1 VVLVELGQ
9 ALQQRGWTVPPDGLA
24 AEPTRILNE
33 AVSILLSKLSEEVQE
48 FDPSLLDTLLLR
60 NEAILRER
68 ADAGFHLIPRLACF
82 PGELAD
88 AQKRVDGL
96 DAASVA
102 GRFLIEYVAAR
113 PPTGRRQPSLGAVD
127 RLTAIA
133 DVLLGRGHASD
144 LEHLG
149 LARTNARMLA
159 SGRLG
164 LDDRAMSAAWRAFAP
179 SVQLSRADDARQS
192 FMSRWRTG
200 AEGPGDSREVLD
212 AACIAEWGY
221 SFGDLG
227 RVIGAAVSI
236 SISDAAPVE
245 SLPAATA
252 VEILAREAEVAPET
266 ARAVVKQ
273 LTLEPRDD
281 YLVPPAGFGRTDLYP
296 WRYNRG
302 LSILR
307 RPFVLRPRGGAP
319 EIVFGRRALLES
331 LHYLLELIETS
342 RLRPRSRAMADY
354 IGRKSVERGRA
365 FNDRVADELSG
376 ILETPVRRRVTKLGG
391 VTIAD
396 ERGPLGDIDVLA
408 IDQSAKVI
416 WAVECKSLAPSRT
429 PAEVANELRDLYGED
444 DRPGHIGK
452 HTRLVQWLDEHRAQ
466 VIEGLGLEGHWR
478 IEGLFVVDD
487 DLYGPYF
494 REAPV
499 PVIPLRRL
507 HEFVRS
513 GGRAGSSAHSVAGRK
528 SRA

>member
-1 VVLVELGQ
+1 
-9 ALQQRGWTVPPDGLA
+9 
-24 AEPTRILNE
+24 
-33 AVSILLSKLSEEVQE
+33 
-48 FDPSLLDTLLLR
+48 
-60 NEAILRER
+60 
-68 ADAGFHLIPRLACF
+68 
-82 PGELAD
+82 
-88 AQKRVDGL
+88 
-96 DAASVA
+96 
-102 GRFLIEYVAAR
+102 
-113 PPTGRRQPSLGAVD
+113 
-127 RLTAIA
+127 
-133 DVLLGRGHASD
+133 
-144 LEHLG
+144 
-149 LARTNARMLA
+149 
-159 SGRLG
+159 
-164 LDDRAMSAAWRAFAP
+164 
-179 SVQLSRADDARQS
+179 
-192 FMSRWRTG
+192 MSRWRTG